1 MERKWKFPGVG
12 WLSSRLSV
20 KLIIAVV
27 LLALA
32 SWGVLCAMFASYLGQ
47 YAERIYGPT
56 DPILQAAVTRSAYWG
71 LLLVN
76 VCVFVVGAILI
87 FFVVIAPIVRLR
99 KAMQEYY
106 RSGKAPERTVRAD
119 EIGRLQNTFADLTAA
134 AERKDQAER
143 RLIASISHD
152 IKTPLTSVLG
162 YSERLR
168 SAELS
173 DERREQYTAL
183 IHEKALRLK
192 AVVDEFDD
200 YLDVGLHNSDH
211 PMTLMTAGE
220 LCDRLHSEY
229 GEELEDAG
237 VRFQV
242 QCYAPKAQL
251 ICNWQQMRRLF
262 GNLISNSIN
271 HANAPRLELT
281 VQCRQE
287 GDRLLLGFRD
297 NGVGVPEELLG
308 QIFEPLFTSDKGRK
322 VSGLGL
328 SICQSIIK
336 AHGGSIHAENATG
349 GGLLIEAALPCVE
362 WEGGQNGFERKKS

>member
-12 WLSSRLSV
+12 WLSSRLRV
-20 KLIIAVV
+20 KFILVVV
-27 LLALA
+27 LLCLISWLALSA
-32 SWGVLCAMFASYLGQ
+32 FFIKAMASYIVT
-47 YAERIYGPT
+47 AYGVSS
-56 DPILQAAVTRSAYWG
+56 DPALWQEVSRSAFIG
-71 LLLVN
+71 LFFLNLA
-76 VCVFVVGAILI
+76 VFVVGAVL
-87 FFVVIAPIVRLR
+87 FFLLVIAPIIRLR
-99 KAMQEYY
+99 KTMQEYY

-134 AERKDQAER
+134 AERKEQAER

-173 DERREQYTAL
+173 DERREQYTEL

-200 YLDVGLHNSDH
+200 YLDVGIHTNDH
-211 PMTLMTAGE
+211 PMSLMTAGE
-220 LCDRLHSEY
+220 LCSRLRSEY

-237 VRFQV
+237 VKFLV
-242 QCYAPKAQL
+242 QCYTPKAQF
-251 ICNWQQMRRLF
+251 ICNWQQMCRFF

-271 HANAPRLELT
+271 HAQAPQLELT

-287 GDRLLLGFRD
+287 DNRLRLSFRD

-308 QIFEPLFTSDKGRK
+308 RIFEPLYTSDKGRK

-336 AHGGSIHAENATG
+336 AHGGNLRAKNAPG
-349 GGLLIEAALPCVE
+349 GGLLVEASLPCVE
-362 WEGGQNGFERKKS
+362 WEREIE

>member
-1 MERKWKFPGVG
+1 MERKWSFPGVG

-20 KLIIAVV
+20 KFIVV
-27 LLALA
+27 VVALCLMSWLALSA
-32 SWGVLCAMFASYLGQ
+32 FFVNSMADYIATAYGVS
-47 YAERIYGPT
+47 T
-56 DPILQAAVTRSAYWG
+56 DPALWQSVSRSAFIG
-71 LLLVN
+71 LFFLNLA
-76 VCVFVVGAILI
+76 VFVVGAVL
-87 FFVVIAPIVRLR
+87 FFLLVIAPIVRLR
-99 KAMQEYY
+99 KTMQEYY
-106 RSGKAPERTVRAD
+106 RSGKAPERTVRSD

-173 DERREQYTAL
+173 AERREQYTAL
-183 IHEKALRLK
+183 IYEKALRLK

-220 LCDRLHSEY
+220 LCSRLRSEY
-229 GEELEDAG
+229 GEELQDAG
-237 VRFQV
+237 VKFLV
-242 QCYAPKAQL
+242 QCYTPKAQL

-287 GDRLLLGFRD
+287 GDRLLLSFRD

-308 QIFEPLFTSDKGRK
+308 QIFEPLYTSDKGRK

-336 AHGGSIHAENATG
+336 AHGGSIHAENAPV
-349 GGLLIEAALPCVE
+349 GGLLIGASLPCVE
-362 WEGGQNGFERKKS
+362 WERGAEQA

>member
-1 MERKWKFPGVG
+1 MERKWQFPGVG
-12 WLSSRLSV
+12 WLSSRLRV
-20 KLIIAVV
+20 KFILAVV
-27 LLALA
+27 LLCLVSWLALSA
-32 SWGVLCAMFASYLGQ
+32 FFIRAVADYVVMAYGVS
-47 YAERIYGPT
+47 T
-56 DPILQAAVTRSAYWG
+56 DPVLWQNVSRSAFIG
-71 LLLVN
+71 LFFLNLA
-76 VCVFVVGAILI
+76 VFVVSAVL
-87 FFVVIAPIVRLR
+87 FFFLVIAPIIRLR

-106 RSGKAPERTVRAD
+106 SSGKAPERTVRSD

-134 AERKDQAER
+134 AERKEQAER
-143 RLIASISHD
+143 QLIASISHD

-173 DERREQYTAL
+173 DERREMYVDL

-200 YLDVGLHNSDH
+200 YLDVGIHSSDH
-211 PMTLMTAGE
+211 PMALMTAGE
-220 LCDRLHSEY
+220 LCRRLREEY
-229 GEELEDAG
+229 GGELQDAG
-237 VRFQV
+237 VKFLV
-242 QCYAPKAQL
+242 QCYTPKARI

-271 HANAPRLELT
+271 HADAPRLELT

-287 GDRLLLGFRD
+287 GDRLRLSFRD
-297 NGVGVPEELLG
+297 NGVGVPPELLG
-308 QIFEPLFTSDKGRK
+308 QIFEPLYTSDKGRK

-336 AHGGSIHAENATG
+336 AHGGSIHAESASG
-349 GGLLIEAALPCVE
+349 GGLLVEASLPCVE
-362 WEGGQNGFERKKS
+362 WEKSEG